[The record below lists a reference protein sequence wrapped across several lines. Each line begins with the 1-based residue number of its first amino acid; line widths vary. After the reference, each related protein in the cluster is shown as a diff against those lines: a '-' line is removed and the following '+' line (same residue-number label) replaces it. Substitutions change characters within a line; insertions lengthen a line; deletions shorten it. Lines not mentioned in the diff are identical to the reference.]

1 MPFCRGLSA
10 AFISGDLLPC
20 KFIPRFEL
28 GNKSVGCRVHTGGAD
43 FLCERQL
50 RETGENFYFGK
61 GFVDTKVRIF
71 ELTMWPHMR
80 AAYNLARWLVRNDHD
95 AEDIVQES
103 FLKAYKAQE
112 SFRGSEAKTW
122 MLSIVRNT
130 AMDFLRRYK
139 SPITMTLDE
148 PGYEP
153 QDDSPDPERVLLEQS
168 RRDRVRQAISHLEP
182 EFREAIVLRE
192 IEGLSYK
199 EIAAVLN
206 IPMGTVMSRLSRARN
221 LLLVE
226 LGGTKEV
233 QHDLR

>member
-1 MPFCRGLSA
+1 M
-10 AFISGDLLPC
+10 
-20 KFIPRFEL
+20 
-28 GNKSVGCRVHTGGAD
+28 
-43 FLCERQL
+43 
-50 RETGENFYFGK
+50 
-61 GFVDTKVRIF
+61 DTKVRTF

-103 FLKAYKAQE
+103 FMKAYKAQE

-130 AMDFLRRYK
+130 AIDFMRRYK
-139 SPITMTLDE
+139 ASPTTTLSE

-153 QDDSPDPERVLLEQS
+153 KDDAPDPERVLLQQT
-168 RRDRVRQAISHLEP
+168 RRDQVRQAISHLEP
-182 EFREAIVLRE
+182 EFREPIVLRE
-192 IEGLSYK
+192 IEGMSYK
-199 EIAAVLN
+199 EIAAVLD

-226 LGGTKEV
+226 LRGSREV
-233 QHDLR
+233 QHDLP